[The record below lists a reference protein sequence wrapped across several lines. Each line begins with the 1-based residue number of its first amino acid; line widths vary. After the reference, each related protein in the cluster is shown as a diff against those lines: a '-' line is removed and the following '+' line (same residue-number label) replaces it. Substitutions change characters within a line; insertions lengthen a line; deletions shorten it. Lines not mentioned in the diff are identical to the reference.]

1 MGERVRDAAAGC
13 ARRPRSSPT
22 GSRTTATAR
31 LLAEAALDGARRL
44 GARHA
49 SFRLDRVRTGQLVL
63 FDGSVHTAHDS
74 AVTGLS
80 VQVWHDGVWGFA
92 ASGEVTARSARDTA
106 GRAVDQARFCSALGR
121 EEEPVPEPVHDGTW
135 SSGFRIN
142 PFSVPEAERAEL
154 LAAWSA
160 RLLAAPGVEHVRAK
174 VVAVQEDKFFADLAG
189 TSTVQRR
196 VRVHPQVVVAGGS
209 TTLRTVGPPTG
220 RGWEY
225 LLGEGWDW
233 DAELA
238 ALPGLLR
245 AKQHARPVVP
255 GTYDLVIDPS
265 QLWLTIHESVG
276 HATELDRVLGHEASY
291 AGTSFVRP
299 GDVGGLR
306 YGTPLMTVT
315 ADRTTPHGLATV
327 AYDDQGV
334 AAQSWDLVR
343 DGVLVGSQ
351 YDRRTARVA
360 GATRSVGCAFA
371 ESALRPAITRM
382 PNVSLAPAPGGPT
395 TEELISAVDDGI
407 YLVGSDSW
415 SIDARRGNFQFT
427 AQQAHRVHRG
437 ELAGQLSGVAYQSDT
452 RAFWGALS
460 AIGGAGTYQVFGADL
475 CGKGQPVQTAAVS
488 HGCPTA
494 VFQGVRVRNT
504 AGS

>member
-1 MGERVRDAAAGC
+1 MAGPFR
-13 ARRPRSSPT
+13 ADS
-22 GSRTTATAR
+22 AR

-49 SFRLDRVRTGQLVL
+49 SFRLERVRTGQLVL
-63 FDGSVHTAHDS
+63 SDGSVRSAHDA

-80 VQVWHDGVWGFA
+80 VQVWRDGAWGFA
-92 ASGEVTARSARDTA
+92 ASGDLTTRSAHDTARQ
-106 GRAVDQARFCSALGR
+106 AVDAAKSCSVLGR
-121 EEEPVPEPVHDGTW
+121 EDEPVPEPVHDGAW
-135 SSGFRIN
+135 SSGFRVN
-142 PFSVPEAERAEL
+142 PFSVPEAERADL
-154 LAAWSA
+154 LAGWSA
-160 RLLAAPGVEHVRAK
+160 RLLAAPGVAHVRAK
-174 VVAVQEDKFFADLAG
+174 VVAVQEDKFYADLAG
-189 TSTVQRR
+189 TSTAQRR

-209 TTLRTVGPPTG
+209 TALRTVGPPTG

-245 AKQHARPVVP
+245 GKQDARPVAP
-255 GTYDLVIDPS
+255 GAYDLVIDPS
-265 QLWLTIHESVG
+265 QLWHTIHESVG

-299 GDVGGLR
+299 CDVGELR

-327 AYDDQGV
+327 GYDDQGV

-343 DGVLVGSQ
+343 EGVLVGSQ
-351 YDRRTARVA
+351 YDRRTARAA

-382 PNVSLAPAPGGPT
+382 PNVSLAPVPGGPT
-395 TEELISAVDDGI
+395 TEELISAVDEGI

-427 AQQAHRVHRG
+427 AQRAHRVHRG

-452 RAFWGALS
+452 SAFWGALS
-460 AIGGAGTYQVFGADL
+460 AVGGEGTYRLFGADL
-475 CGKGQPVQTAAVS
+475 CGKGRPVQVAAVS

-494 VFQGVRVRNT
+494 VFQGVRVRN
-504 AGS
+504 AVDSC